1 MIRATLYSDAACPW
15 AYSANPALRVLEW
28 RYGEQLAWRLVMIGL
43 RDEPS
48 SARFDPAR
56 VAQRYAIFR
65 DRYGMPFG
73 LTPTGHV
80 GGRRL
85 CQSTVTPLA
94 LIGAAHRSI
103 SRGMNLARYS
113 GPRRSGATIL

>member
-48 SARFDPAR
+48 SARFEPAR
-56 VAQRYAIFR
+56 VDGLPVAVNMVLLVAHTTVRAAKDPLAR
-65 DRYGMPFG
+65 PMPSPKKRRASS
-73 LTPTGHV
+73 TPL
-80 GGRRL
+80 RIPPRP
-85 CQSTVTPLA
+85 STV
-94 LIGAAHRSI
+94 
-103 SRGMNLARYS
+103 
-113 GPRRSGATIL
+113 